1 MTAIPKLT
9 AAEAITLRYRLLS
22 GGGSHDEAELRSR
35 GLLGDPEW
43 KHSSAWWTVSTLGR
57 AALAAYD
64 AAERAK
70 IRVEA
75 MRECEAIAA
84 EFAKRSG
91 RVDDPREFFEDL
103 ILDIRALIAKETP

>member
-75 MRECEAIAA
+75 MRECLSTVVCFRSSRGGVSERAID
-84 EFAKRSG
+84 SL
-91 RVDDPREFFEDL
+91 ED
-103 ILDIRALIAKETP
+103 LIAKETP